1 MDVSSQMFPQQTGH
15 LVEPFFVWCF
25 LPTEKIIDFFESIKN
40 HQLLNFEIFGVFLLG
55 LMPYKKKCKSKTCFE
70 MSIQKRCR
78 SFLVNLLELRSP
90 FEAKMMHESRYIMNI
105 LHVANLKFWNPPPNT
120 ATNAVTWTQTGCPYG
135 IPHLGCNRRDV
146 KFRTSLPSEFIW
158 FKAAR
163 RPKCPGW
170 IFVKKFLDK
179 PENPLKVYWIWSK
192 YSFTASPQ
200 NLHVNFLE
208 SFLPLWIHHHHLY
221 QDVLPEEPKG
231 ITLRSK

>member
-90 FEAKMMHESRYIMNI
+90 LEAKMMHESRYIMNI

-135 IPHLGCNRRDV
+135 IPLLGCNRRDV
-146 KFRTSLPSEFIW
+146 EVSPSVFCVLTFMSSEQMKFRTSLPSVHMVQS
-158 FKAAR
+158 R
-163 RPKCPGW
+163 
-170 IFVKKFLDK
+170 
-179 PENPLKVYWIWSK
+179 
-192 YSFTASPQ
+192 
-200 NLHVNFLE
+200 
-208 SFLPLWIHHHHLY
+208 
-221 QDVLPEEPKG
+221 
-231 ITLRSK
+231 

>member
-135 IPHLGCNRRDV
+135 IPPLRMQSSWCGSFSLCFLCFDFYV
-146 KFRTSLPSEFIW
+146 KWADE
-158 FKAAR
+158 
-163 RPKCPGW
+163 
-170 IFVKKFLDK
+170 V
-179 PENPLKVYWIWSK
+179 
-192 YSFTASPQ
+192 Q
-200 NLHVNFLE
+200 NFLAVCSYGSKPLTPQMPGLNFRGKIFGQARKPTE
-208 SFLPLWIHHHHLY
+208 SLLDLI
-221 QDVLPEEPKG
+221 K
-231 ITLRSK
+231 I